1 MVSHKVSFF
10 CSCGISFDGHMEF
23 FLFNFLVKMIVM
35 LGWFLEKVSFYSWM
49 SVSLHPSSFSC
60 SFSWFPAIHHSEKSR
75 LREALARPV
84 SALACM
90 ALTFTFPLLSPI
102 HFPLPFLPP
111 FTLILPL
118 SRISVF
124 HSSFSLANK
133 SFVLQGAASC
143 IV

>member
-10 CSCGISFDGHMEF
+10 CSCRTPFDGHMDF
-23 FLFNFLVKMIVM
+23 FLFNFPLKMIVM
-35 LGWFLEKVSFYSWM
+35 LSWFWEKVLLYSWM
-49 SVSLHPSSFSC
+49 SFSLHPPSFSC
-60 SFSWFPAIHHSEKSR
+60 SFSWFPAIHHSEKGR
-75 LREALARPV
+75 LQEALARPV
-84 SALACM
+84 SALACTV
-90 ALTFTFPLLSPI
+90 LTFTFPLLSPI

-111 FTLILPL
+111 LSLILPL

-133 SFVLQGAASC
+133 SFVLEGAASS